1 MAKVLQ
7 HRRGT
12 TAQHAAFVGAL
23 GEITIDTD
31 KKTIVVHD
39 GTTAGGHP
47 LARPSD
53 ISSAVGNYIPRAG
66 SQGAVGGYTSTAYVG
81 AIDANSWDTTVCNS
95 NLTVQTGA
103 PGTAWTKIV
112 RIDNAIAITLGA
124 NWFWAR
130 GELPTIVSAGIL
142 VLCWCG
148 YSGIA
153 AFISPSA

>member
-12 TAQHAAFVGAL
+12 TAQHTAFIGAL
-23 GEITIDTD
+23 GEFTMDTD

-39 GTTAGGHP
+39 GATAGGHP
-47 LARPSD
+47 LARPAD
-53 ISSAVGNYIPRAG
+53 INAAVSNYIPRAG
-66 SQGAVGGYTSTAYVG
+66 NQGAVGGYTATTYVA
-81 AIDANSWDTTVCNS
+81 AIDGGSWDTTVCNT

-103 PGTAWTKIV
+103 SATAWTKIV
-112 RIDNAIAITLGA
+112 RIDNPISIGLGA

-130 GELPTIVSAGIL
+130 GEVPTIVGSGIL

-148 YSGIA
+148 YNGIA
-153 AFISPSA
+153 AFISPRA